1 MQRIEHGFGDR
12 DLVISKEI
20 KLESDFFSHHRDIV
34 ERKAKQ
40 EVPESAELIAQVVS
54 EIDRQGIENFDVI
67 RTPEADF
74 PVTVVNVTRLFE
86 KVLSEK
92 VPRREIAVAG
102 ATELAINPEQKPG
115 RRTTLFLPGISPPPV
130 GHPFTLWD
138 YVYQQTYADLPRII
152 GAWRRGE
159 TLPEI
164 EVRVFGSANSD
175 WGRVTPEWNDRV
187 KQDGFKAHG
196 EQVAN
201 YLHELLPTVD
211 YLRLDGISMG
221 ALVALET
228 LDNLSEEE
236 RSKMQVLLDNPADH
250 QYKNRLLRV
259 IRALQL
265 PLGFGLD
272 AARIYLA
279 NPVYRELY
287 GGEKGFLA
295 NLNNFLGQ
303 KFERTNPSE
312 DLAQLALKKQVALAE
327 AIKIAQAGPSNAGE
341 RVFVRKGISDVTTS
355 TFGDVLSLLGTKLKS
370 WWQNRDL
377 NQVRSQEKRLQFT
390 VSAGHQRDNF
400 NVQKWARLLGRAQ
413 TPSFESE

>member
-1 MQRIEHGFGDR
+1 MPGIERNFSHRGV
-12 DLVISKEI
+12 LEAKETEPL
-20 KLESDFFSHHRDIV
+20 KSSFFSHFREIV
-34 ERKAKQ
+34 EKKARL
-40 EVPESAELIAQVVS
+40 EAPESAELIVEIAS
-54 EIDRQGIENFDVI
+54 EIDRQGIENFEVR

-86 KVLSEK
+86 KILAGK
-92 VPRREIAVAG
+92 VPRREVAVGSDLA
-102 ATELAINPEQKPG
+102 ELATKPE

-138 YVYQQTYADLPRII
+138 YVYQQAYADLPRLV

-175 WGRVTPEWNDRV
+175 WGHVTPEWHERV
-187 KQDGFKAHG
+187 KNDGFKAHG
-196 EQVAN
+196 EQVAD
-201 YLHELLPTVD
+201 YIGEILPEVD

-221 ALVALET
+221 ALVAMET
-228 LDNLSEEE
+228 LDCLSDDE
-236 RSKMQVLLDNPADH
+236 RAKMQVLLDNPADH

-272 AARIYLA
+272 AARIYLT
-279 NPVYRELY
+279 NPSYRQLY
-287 GGEKGFLA
+287 GGESGFLA
-295 NLNNFLGQ
+295 KLNPFLSK
-303 KFERTNPSE
+303 KFDQSVPSE
-312 DLAQLALKKQVALAE
+312 DFEQLALKKQVALSE
-327 AIKIAQAGPSNAGE
+327 ALKIAQASPSSVDE

-355 TFGDVLSLLGTKLKS
+355 TFGDVISLVSTKLKN
-370 WWQNRDL
+370 WWHGQDKPF
-377 NQVRSQEKRLQFT
+377 VRGDGKRLQFT

-400 NVQKWARLLGRAQ
+400 MVQKWAKLLNRSQ
-413 TPSFESE
+413 TPPFKS